1 MSSQSQ
7 SQWKR
12 FGMIYQ
18 TQLDKTTPYI
28 LQRWLTVVLLLSL
41 FLLRIFLLHSHY
53 LVTYAL
59 GIYLL
64 NLFLGFLTPK
74 WLPQSEN
81 SVMDNGAEDSDE
93 KSPLPQN
100 SRDEFQPFV
109 RYI

>member
-1 MSSQSQ
+1 
-7 SQWKR
+7 
-12 FGMIYQ
+12 MIYQ

-74 WLPQSEN
+74 WLPTQSEN
-81 SVMDNGAEDSDE
+81 SVMNNDGQEEDSDE

-109 RYI
+109 RYIF